1 VPTPGKDLNEH
12 DMLVK
17 VAASSLC
24 HTDGMVLEGIMGGKL
39 PCIAFHEGA
48 GTVVKVGSAVEF
60 FKVGD
65 RVLCNLTYH
74 RCSIYADCISPEKD
88 RQYCQHTA
96 ALGVTMDGSFAEY
109 EIVDGRECSLLPD
122 NVSFQSAAPLACA
135 GIAVWGGLVRA
146 DLKAGESVAIV
157 SDGGGLRH
165 LRVQFAKA
173 LDLHVIAIDARDE
186 GLALAKECG
195 ADTVIDVRKGRKRY
209 WKKFTKPRLAKVQ
222 MRL

>member
-1 VPTPGKDLNEH
+1 
-12 DMLVK
+12 
-17 VAASSLC
+17 
-24 HTDGMVLEGIMGGKL
+24 
-39 PCIAFHEGA
+39 
-48 GTVVKVGSAVEF
+48 
-60 FKVGD
+60 
-65 RVLCNLTYH
+65 
-74 RCSIYADCISPEKD
+74 
-88 RQYCQHTA
+88 
-96 ALGVTMDGSFAEY
+96 MDGSFAEY

-135 GIAVWGGLVRA
+135 GITVWGGLVRA